1 MSDIDWSKAP
11 EGATHCDPA
20 ICCWY
25 MRSNT
30 GWLYFDRGI
39 WSVSYID
46 HRIVDPCTVGLIAR
60 PIEWKGPQD
69 GLPPV
74 GMEVDC
80 YRSGSDWLRGT
91 VVAYVQ
97 GAYGKRAIFQGDIDE
112 WWSGAEGDFRPIE
125 TERDKA
131 IAEMAG
137 EITLCLT
144 GSEEIVTYTCAKL
157 YDAGYRKETTPCS
170 MK

>member
-11 EGATHCDPA
+11 EGATHYGKNDND
-20 ICCWY
+20 WY
-25 MRSNT
+25 KRDGN
-30 GWLYFDRGI
+30 GWHWYCLSEDSWELVFFTEQYSTSR
-39 WSVSYID
+39 
-46 HRIVDPCTVGLIAR
+46 LIPR

-74 GMEVDC
+74 GIKVDC

-91 VVAYVQ
+91 VVAHVQ
-97 GAYGKRAIFQGDIDE
+97 GAHRKRAIFQGDIDE

>member
-20 ICCWY
+20 ICWY
-25 MRSNT
+25 QQT
-30 GWLYFDRGI
+30 DYQGWLYFDRGI
-39 WSVSYID
+39 WCST
-46 HRIVDPCTVGLIAR
+46 VDKTGSWQNILTPR
-60 PIEWKGPQD
+60 PVEWRGPQD

-74 GMEVDC
+74 GMKVDC

-97 GAYGKRAIFQGDIDE
+97 GAHRKRAIFQGDIDE

-157 YDAGYRKETTPCS
+157 YDAGYRKESLSCS
-170 MK
+170 TK